1 MTTQLARRY
10 VDTQGN
16 KCIWGHLFLDADD
29 REITAWRLNSW
40 SFSGPP
46 YWIPKM
52 YWLDRSTN
60 KLYHDH
66 GLRLSPVQD
75 IESDREA
82 FMRESVA
89 RWEVEW
95 LNEEQASNEA
105 DLRYARAVA
114 PLLVRLASKQDG
126 ATPVSDVFW
135 NEVVSLSEW
144 AKHYSGKSDLE
155 IPKQDDEHSWSTVE
169 RVAQA
174 IVDALK

>member
-1 MTTQLARRY
+1 
-10 VDTQGN
+10 
-16 KCIWGHLFLDADD
+16 
-29 REITAWRLNSW
+29 
-40 SFSGPP
+40 
-46 YWIPKM
+46 M
-52 YWLDRSTN
+52 YWLDKSTN

-82 FMRESVA
+82 FMRESAA
-89 RWEVEW
+89 RWEVDW
-95 LNEEQASNEA
+95 LNEEQVSNEA

-114 PLLVRLASKQDG
+114 PLLVLLASKQDG

-144 AKHYSGKSDLE
+144 AKYYSGKSDLE
-155 IPKQDDEHSWSTVE
+155 ILKQDDERSWSTVE
-169 RVAQA
+169 RVAQT

>member
-1 MTTQLARRY
+1 VTTQLARRY

-16 KCIWGHLFLDADD
+16 RCIWGHLFVNTND
-29 REITAWRLNSW
+29 REIAAWRLNSW
-40 SFSGPP
+40 SFNGPP

-52 YWLDRSTN
+52 YWLDKSTN

-82 FMRESVA
+82 FMRESAA
-89 RWEVEW
+89 RWEVDW
-95 LNEEQASNEA
+95 LNEEQVSNEA

-114 PLLVRLASKQDG
+114 PLLVLLASKQDG

-144 AKHYSGKSDLE
+144 AKYYSGKSDLE
-155 IPKQDDEHSWSTVE
+155 ILKQDDARSWSTVE

>member
-1 MTTQLARRY
+1 
-10 VDTQGN
+10 
-16 KCIWGHLFLDADD
+16 
-29 REITAWRLNSW
+29 
-40 SFSGPP
+40 
-46 YWIPKM
+46 M
-52 YWLDRSTN
+52 YWLDRSKN

-89 RWEVEW
+89 GWEVEW

-114 PLLVRLASKQDG
+114 PLLVRLASKQDR

-135 NEVVSLSEW
+135 NEVVCLSEW

-169 RVAQA
+169 RVAQV

>member
-16 KCIWGHLFLDADD
+16 RCIWGHLFVNTND
-29 REITAWRLNSW
+29 REIAAWRLNSW
-40 SFSGPP
+40 SFNGPP

-52 YWLDRSTN
+52 YWLDKSTN

-82 FMRESVA
+82 FMRESAA
-89 RWEVEW
+89 RWEVDW
-95 LNEEQASNEA
+95 LNEEQVSNEA

-114 PLLVRLASKQDG
+114 PLLVLLASKQDG

-144 AKHYSGKSDLE
+144 AKYYSGKSDLE
-155 IPKQDDEHSWSTVE
+155 ILKQDDERSWSTVE
-169 RVAQA
+169 RVAQT

>member
-1 MTTQLARRY
+1 VTTQLARKY
-10 VDTQGN
+10 VDTQN
-16 KCIWGHLFLDADD
+16 NMCVWGHLFVNTND
-29 REITAWRLNSW
+29 REIAGWRLNSW
-40 SFSGPP
+40 SFNGPP

-75 IESDREA
+75 IEQDREA
-82 FMRESVA
+82 FMKESVA
-89 RWEVEW
+89 QWEVEW
-95 LNEEQASNEA
+95 LNEEDLSNEA

-114 PLLVRLASKQDG
+114 PLLVHLASKQND
-126 ATPVSDVFW
+126 ATPVSDVIW
-135 NEVVSLSEW
+135 NEIVSLSEW
-144 AKHYSGKSDLE
+144 AKHYSGKSDVE

-174 IVDALK
+174 LVDALK